1 MVMGSKFINVSEHA
15 SLVATWISGLMLPV
29 IYSFCRCFGVP
40 VPTDIPAEH
49 TVIPA
54 SPAIQQVVDK
64 MDDITNEAAKAVPD
78 ITKWLIG
85 LTACK
90 DLNDIQAYLEKV
102 PAEVISNPD
111 FAAVLNNMNKAV
123 ILKHFVPAENPLT
136 VKPAALTPEDQ
147 AQLDSLK

>member
-1 MVMGSKFINVSEHA
+1 MPSKAVLWAAGINS
-15 SLVATWISGLMLPV
+15 LMLPV
-29 IYSFCRCFGVP
+29 IYGVCRCCGITVP
-40 VPTDIPAEH
+40 DDIPAEH

-85 LTACK
+85 LTECK

-111 FAAVLNNMNKAV
+111 FAAVLNNMNKAIV
-123 ILKHFVPAENPLT
+123 LKHTVPAENPLT
-136 VKPAALTPEDQ
+136 VKPATLTPEDQ